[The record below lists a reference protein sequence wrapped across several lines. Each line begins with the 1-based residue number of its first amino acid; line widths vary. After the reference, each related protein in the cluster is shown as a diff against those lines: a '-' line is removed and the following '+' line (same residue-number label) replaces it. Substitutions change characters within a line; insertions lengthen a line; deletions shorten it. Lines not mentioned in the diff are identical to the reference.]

1 MVLRADPRHLGIPI
15 PESEKKECPKCKGS
29 GQTPWVSKDGCSRG
43 FMWCEEC
50 NRTGKKQPPK
60 PETSATVPPQVSIPP
75 KS

>member
-50 NRTGKKQPPK
+50 NRTGKKQPK
-60 PETSATVPPQVSIPP
+60 PEGPQAAPAATPP